1 MSLLLKSFK
10 TKRGLRRFIGPK
22 RIVVLFVLLLGVI
35 WVWDQYNNGN
45 LSPEII
51 RHYRIHH
58 PILAVFLFVL
68 VYAVSVIFTL
78 PTLPLNL
85 AAGFFWGGVL
95 GGIYTAVGVTIGG
108 WISFLV
114 ARFLIGQ
121 PLAKKFDNNLLN
133 FIQNEFKINGWK
145 FLAFIRINPIIPTGP
160 LNYLLGLTSIT
171 NRLFVWT
178 TFVFLIPP
186 SIAMAYI
193 GETLQTFS
201 LHQSAVKEAIRV
213 FLGIS
218 GAVTALFAIRF
229 MSRLLKKKAEN
240 L

>member
-85 AAGFFWGGVL
+85 AAGFFWGGSWVEFIPRWGSRL
-95 GGIYTAVGVTIGG
+95 EGGYHF
-108 WISFLV
+108 WS
-114 ARFLIGQ
+114 
-121 PLAKKFDNNLLN
+121 
-133 FIQNEFKINGWK
+133 
-145 FLAFIRINPIIPTGP
+145 LAF
-160 LNYLLGLTSIT
+160 
-171 NRLFVWT
+171 
-178 TFVFLIPP
+178 
-186 SIAMAYI
+186 
-193 GETLQTFS
+193 
-201 LHQSAVKEAIRV
+201 
-213 FLGIS
+213 
-218 GAVTALFAIRF
+218 
-229 MSRLLKKKAEN
+229 
-240 L
+240 